1 MSAQYDLVK
10 VPTGSNEE
18 KEELLY
24 PRIVSS
30 GTIDTETLI
39 ERISQSSTFTP
50 GDLKGALQEFTH
62 SLTEYLKDGYTVE
75 LGEIGYFS
83 PSIKGRGVKNK
94 KDIRSTSITFKS
106 VNFRANKKLRRNL
119 RGDLQRSTNGFRQSA
134 QVGEEERLL
143 QTCALP
149 IYRPMK
155 SYAAYFI
162 IWKPTFSLPE
172 CNTHISPAY

>member
-62 SLTEYLKDGYTVE
+62 SLTESCRGGATVALVDTRMHSVAE
-75 LGEIGYFS
+75 GTICKFSAPATVRKSIVTGKQIG
-83 PSIKGRGVKNK
+83 
-94 KDIRSTSITFKS
+94 
-106 VNFRANKKLRRNL
+106 RASCR
-119 RGDLQRSTNGFRQSA
+119 
-134 QVGEEERLL
+134 ERV
-143 QTCALP
+143 
-149 IYRPMK
+149 
-155 SYAAYFI
+155 
-162 IWKPTFSLPE
+162 
-172 CNTHISPAY
+172 